1 MGAKRFITS
10 AGKGVSLP
18 FRQIGV
24 AANLALREPPQFA
37 GRAQEARHV
46 VGPAR
51 VEQVAFRVADRRR
64 QLQAAQK
71 YRILK

>member
-37 GRAQEARHV
+37 GRAQERGTSS
-46 VGPAR
+46 GPPGSNRWHSASPIG
-51 VEQVAFRVADRRR
+51 VASCRLRRN
-64 QLQAAQK
+64 
-71 YRILK
+71 IGS